1 MNFLDTLNQNQY
13 KAATSQSQYL
23 RIVAGAGT
31 GKTKTLT
38 CRIAYLISQGRK
50 PERRVART
58 FTNKAAKE
66 MENRANAL

>member
-31 GKTKTLT
+31 GKT
-38 CRIAYLISQGRK
+38 
-50 PERRVART
+50 ERAGGC
-58 FTNKAAKE
+58 
-66 MENRANAL
+66 